1 MDKVLNLKLYVAG
14 TPPEAAVKITESPLQ
29 KVLFVIDVAEIAA
42 AGNGSSV
49 TFISPE
55 LAKQELTIA
64 VL

>member
-1 MDKVLNLKLYVAG
+1 MAV
-14 TPPEAAVKITESPLQ
+14 TPPDAAVKITESPVQ

-55 LAKQELTIA
+55 SAKQELALA

>member
-1 MDKVLNLKLYVAG
+1 MSLNLKLYLAV
-14 TPPEAAVKITESPLQ
+14 TPPEAAVKITESPVQ

-42 AGNGSSV
+42 AGNCSTV

-55 LAKQELTIA
+55 SAKHELTIA